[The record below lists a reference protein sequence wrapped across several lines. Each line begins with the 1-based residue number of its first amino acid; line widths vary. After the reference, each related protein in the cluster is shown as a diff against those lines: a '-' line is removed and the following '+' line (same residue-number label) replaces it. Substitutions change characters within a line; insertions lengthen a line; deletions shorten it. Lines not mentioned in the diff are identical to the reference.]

1 MENQNEEPGLR
12 PIGSLISK
20 IEPLPSN
27 WDSTQTPKRPSSATT
42 GAVSLVRR
50 DASSIGQQHGAT
62 GAVTLPPNVANLL
75 AGADAWSTDKALTA
89 SLPPSVKRSLTP
101 KVNHEFD
108 LVGYDLSPGAD
119 RDEIASAL
127 SIVEAACQP
136 SRSSIVITEIG
147 ACFAVTTAREHDE
160 QDITVTLKAMAVGL
174 AEFPEDVIRD
184 ACRAYARCHKWRPSL
199 SELREFCW
207 PRFRARESLR
217 ATLRQAG

>member
-1 MENQNEEPGLR
+1 
-12 PIGSLISK
+12 
-20 IEPLPSN
+20 
-27 WDSTQTPKRPSSATT
+27 
-42 GAVSLVRR
+42 
-50 DASSIGQQHGAT
+50 
-62 GAVTLPPNVANLL
+62 
-75 AGADAWSTDKALTA
+75 
-89 SLPPSVKRSLTP
+89 LPPSVKRSLTP

-217 ATLRQAG
+217 ATLRRAG

>member
-1 MENQNEEPGLR
+1 VDQNQNSQLT
-12 PIGSLISK
+12 PIGNLTSK
-20 IEPLPSN
+20 IVHSLKPEESPSMSNGCASSTTQSLVARSPQTGMQTGGRGVSALPS
-27 WDSTQTPKRPSSATT
+27 
-42 GAVSLVRR
+42 SLQ
-50 DASSIGQQHGAT
+50 ASLQ
-62 GAVTLPPNVANLL
+62 
-75 AGADAWSTDKALTA
+75 GADAWSTDKALTA

-217 ATLRQAG
+217 ATLRRAG